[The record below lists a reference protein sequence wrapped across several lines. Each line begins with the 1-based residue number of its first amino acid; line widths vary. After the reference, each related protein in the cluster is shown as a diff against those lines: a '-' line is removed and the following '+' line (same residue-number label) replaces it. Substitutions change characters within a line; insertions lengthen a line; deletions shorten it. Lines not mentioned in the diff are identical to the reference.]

1 MNYTKFSHARKY
13 GYRSGLEKKLAD
25 ELKVLKVKFTYESLK
40 IEWEDLAYRTYT
52 PDFVLNNGIIIESKG
67 MFTAADR
74 RKHLAIKRQHP
85 KLDIRFVFENSRRK
99 LRKGAK
105 STYGEWCYKYG
116 FLYTSRVIPEE
127 WLKEKGKNKHKKFIA
142 FTGTKRRIV

>member
-1 MNYTKFSHARKY
+1 
-13 GYRSGLEKKLAD
+13 
-25 ELKVLKVKFTYESLK
+25 
-40 IEWEDLAYRTYT
+40 
-52 PDFVLNNGIIIESKG
+52 

-74 RKHLAIKRQHP
+74 RKHLTIKRQHP

-127 WLKEKGKNKHKKFIA
+127 WTKEKGKNKHKKFIS

>member
-1 MNYTKFSHARKY
+1 
-13 GYRSGLEKKLAD
+13 
-25 ELKVLKVKFTYESLK
+25 
-40 IEWEDLAYRTYT
+40 
-52 PDFVLNNGIIIESKG
+52 

-105 STYGEWCYKYG
+105 STYGDGVISMAYCIVTG
-116 FLYTSRVIPEE
+116 LY
-127 WLKEKGKNKHKKFIA
+127 LKNG
-142 FTGTKRRIV
+142 

>member
-13 GYRSGLEKKLAD
+13 GYRSGLEKKLSD
-25 ELKVLKVKFTYESLK
+25 ELKALNVNFSYESLK

-52 PDFVLNNGIIIESKG
+52 PDFVLDNGIIIESKG

-116 FLYTSRVIPEE
+116 LLYSNRVIPEE

>member
-25 ELKVLKVKFTYESLK
+25 ELKVLKVKFSYESLK

-85 KLDIRFVFENSRRK
+85 KWEIRFVFENSRRK

-116 FLYTSRVIPEE
+116 LLYSNRVIPEE
-127 WLKEKGKNKHKKFIA
+127 WVKEKGKNKHKKFIA

>member
-74 RKHLAIKRQHP
+74 RKHLTIKRQHP